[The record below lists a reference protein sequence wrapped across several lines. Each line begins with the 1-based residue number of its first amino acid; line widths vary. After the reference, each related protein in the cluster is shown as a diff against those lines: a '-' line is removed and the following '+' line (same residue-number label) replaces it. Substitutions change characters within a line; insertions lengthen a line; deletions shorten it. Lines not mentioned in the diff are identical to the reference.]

1 MTSFHESFLCWMQHN
16 LSVRSEKPIYSV
28 ANFSSLQNA
37 LIGRQRQE
45 VHALRRP
52 DQFTHQIRGIVVR
65 GQKVAAGTILWGTGV
80 VASTARRWLGTETD
94 KSEKVLATRL
104 RDQDH
109 TCVNSISLAARNI
122 FPAVQLHKA
131 ATS

>member
-16 LSVRSEKPIYSV
+16 LSVRSE
-28 ANFSSLQNA
+28 NNLLRRELFLLENA